1 MTEAADGRLAEV
13 TADTLEKLAFLF
25 ATPMDAPTPI
35 DDARLTTV
43 RVAFAGAF
51 AGGVELSLSG
61 PVLDELAVNMLG
73 ADDGEPIAPEAR
85 LDALKELVNVVCG
98 NLLPIL
104 GGGEAVFNIQAPV
117 VVPDESAGWTDC
129 AARCELAL
137 DQGVCRVR
145 LRLDP
150 SAAGT
155 SSAQR

>member
-1 MTEAADGRLAEV
+1 MTAAADARLADV

-25 ATPMDAPTPI
+25 ASPVDPPPAV
-35 DDARLTTV
+35 DESQLSTV
-43 RVAFAGAF
+43 RVEFGGAF

-85 LDALKELVNVVCG
+85 LDALKELANVVCG
-98 NLLPIL
+98 NLLPAL

-117 VVPDESAGWTDC
+117 AVAVDRQDWAEC
-129 AARCELAL
+129 AAGCCLAL
-137 DQGVCRVR
+137 DNGICRVR

-150 SAAGT
+150 GGARAP
-155 SSAQR
+155 RPL